1 MYETRNKPKQRSQ
14 KKRNVKLVNRVLPD
28 QLTAVYQALDVEA
41 DVVETVADTSLDFRD
56 GCSDVPETW
65 AERDD
70 LMEALMET
78 LIH

>member
-1 MYETRNKPKQRSQ
+1 M
-14 KKRNVKLVNRVLPD
+14 NRVLPD

-56 GCSDVPETW
+56 GSDVSEAW